1 MFGTHDIWIGWGSTR
16 GSPILSSW
24 QAREGLYFRWLKG
37 KQVQE
42 RLSLAGQ
49 TGAFPPCFPLN
60 QSVKYFIRRWFG
72 TPKTDKHGIGQKNC
86 LVSFNWPRPICWNNL
101 AISVI
106 ITSLAVGL
114 GPFNNH
120 SWFRHTGRNV
130 PPAKQ
135 TVEQSREQG
144 EWRKVENSR
153 DNNRAQEKQMRTV
166 DVAQYLCVHNCCVKV
181 AERVMVQVRQSG

>member
-1 MFGTHDIWIGWGSTR
+1 
-16 GSPILSSW
+16 
-24 QAREGLYFRWLKG
+24 
-37 KQVQE
+37 
-42 RLSLAGQ
+42 
-49 TGAFPPCFPLN
+49 
-60 QSVKYFIRRWFG
+60 
-72 TPKTDKHGIGQKNC
+72 
-86 LVSFNWPRPICWNNL
+86 
-101 AISVI
+101 
-106 ITSLAVGL
+106 LAVGL